1 MTEFDFI
8 LALVGVTTG
17 FLLYLFDST
26 LPQWIWKNLEKP
38 QRDPAVWRIYIQ
50 RLTGFIWLGILPV
63 LVMTTPGDAPN
74 GFYGLFVTGSA
85 MVWYVTLGLSLLIL
99 VVNFFNA
106 PRQDNLAMYPQIR
119 RPEWT
124 YSILTGSALTWFLY
138 LCAYELL
145 FRGILL
151 VSSLAVMDQETAI
164 ALNSSIYAFAHI
176 PKGRKETVA
185 SIPFGILMCLLSI
198 ASGSV
203 WPAIILHSF
212 LALSNEWFSLYY
224 HPGISIKKTI

>member
-8 LALVGVTTG
+8 LALVGVTIG
-17 FLLYLFDST
+17 FLLYLFDTT
-26 LPQWIWKNLEKP
+26 LPQWIWKILEKP

-50 RLTGFIWLGILPV
+50 RMTGFIWLGIFPL
-63 LVMTTPGDAPN
+63 LMMTVPEDVPG
-74 GFYGLFVTGSA
+74 GFYGLFVPGPA
-85 MVWYVTLGLSLLIL
+85 LAWYVTLGLAILIL

-119 RPEWT
+119 KSEWT
-124 YSILTGSALTWFLY
+124 YSILAGSALTWFLY

-151 VSSLAVMDQETAI
+151 FSSLAVMDQMTAI
-164 ALNSSIYAFAHI
+164 ALNSTIYAFAHI
-176 PKGRKETVA
+176 PKGRKEAVA

-198 ASGSV
+198 ESQSV
-203 WPAIILHSF
+203 WPAIIVHSF

-224 HPGISIKKTI
+224 HPGISIKKST